1 MTPER
6 ILKAVEE
13 ETGVTREELM
23 GPRRDLHVS
32 QARRTAMYLC
42 RELCKMSYASIGTFF
57 AGRDHTTVLAA
68 IRPGKL
74 HNYWFDYTVP
84 AVKAAL
90 RAQGAA
96 APGQNLSACD
106 SCVASPFEAT
116 P

>member
-42 RELCKMSYASIGTFF
+42 RELCKMSYASIGAIF
-57 AGRDHTTVLAA
+57 AGRDHTTILSSIA
-68 IRPGKL
+68 RGKR
-74 HNYWFDYTVP
+74 HNYWLDSTVP
-84 AVKAAL
+84 AVRAIL
-90 RAQGAA
+90 QAQGAPV
-96 APGQNLSACD
+96 PGQAFSVCD
-106 SCVASPFEAT
+106 SCVASPIEAT
-116 P
+116 